1 MKEPHMNDVSK
12 QLVADAS
19 RRDFIKT
26 AGKIAITAPAVAL
39 LLRASAASATSTNP
53 YGNGGTDCNGGTDH
67 EIPVYPS
74 YEHHG
79 WLKDWF
85 NNWFNGR

>member
-1 MKEPHMNDVSK
+1 MKDERAEAEQHEVVSN
-12 QLVADAS
+12 VA

-53 YGNGGTDCNGGTDH
+53 YGNGGTDH

-74 YEHHG
+74 HYQTN
-79 WLKDWF
+79 DWF
-85 NNWFNGR
+85 HSWISNFFHRR